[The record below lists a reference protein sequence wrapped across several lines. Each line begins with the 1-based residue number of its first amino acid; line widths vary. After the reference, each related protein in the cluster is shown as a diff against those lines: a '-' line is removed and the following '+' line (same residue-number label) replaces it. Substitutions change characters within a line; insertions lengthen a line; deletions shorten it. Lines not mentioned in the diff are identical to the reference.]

1 VTLTPDQRT
10 DGGREPSAPAAD
22 SARSWRRPASWRIA
36 GALGRERSK
45 WSDRTRLARIQR
57 TAPSASLQHAWLG
70 WTRPF
75 RWIGLRLYRD
85 MRWWVSIFVTA
96 VQRFDQ
102 HDSEMRAAAIAYY
115 ALISLFPLI
124 LLLIVGVSYV
134 LETEA
139 AQARVLEL
147 VGTYIPTSID
157 IVRES
162 IRQILGAR
170 GAISAVALITFTWSA
185 MAVFSTI
192 ERAMNRIWDVTVLRP
207 YWRGKLMALLGI
219 IGIGTLTVLSVSTTA
234 AVTYVKDV
242 ILPFVA
248 SHTEVDIGPWAVLVV
263 LLPYLTSVLL
273 FMLAYRIFPYSN
285 LGWRDVW
292 PGALLAGLVWEQA
305 KRLFALYLTGFNRTS
320 FVYGSVGAIIATLI
334 WFYLTAMILLIGAEI
349 SSAYTHKRRAIRFQ
363 P

>member
-1 VTLTPDQRT
+1 MR
-10 DGGREPSAPAAD
+10 
-22 SARSWRRPASWRIA
+22 
-36 GALGRERSK
+36 ALGRLPALFTTLKRN
-45 WSDRTRLARIQR
+45 
-57 TAPSASLQHAWLG
+57 WLV
-70 WTRPF
+70 WTWPF
-75 RWIGLRLYRD
+75 RWFGLRLYRD
-85 MRWWVSIFVTA
+85 VRWWVSIFVTA

-157 IVRES
+157 VVRES
-162 IRQILGAR
+162 IRQIVGAR
-170 GAISAVALITFTWSA
+170 GAISAVALITFIWSA

-248 SHTEVDIGPWAVLVV
+248 SHTEVDVGPWEVLVV

-273 FMLAYRIFPYSN
+273 FMLAYRIFPYTQ
-285 LGWRDVW
+285 
-292 PGALLAGLVWEQA
+292 PGLAGCVAGWPAGRPGLG
-305 KRLFALYLTGFNRTS
+305 TGE
-320 FVYGSVGAIIATLI
+320 
-334 WFYLTAMILLIGAEI
+334 TAVRPLPDG
-349 SSAYTHKRRAIRFQ
+349 FQ
-363 P
+363 PHELRLRFGRGDYRHAHLVLLDGHDLADWRGNQFCLYPQATSHSIPAVGRDHSCGRTTPHQTLRSESLVRCCPGVRFSLR